1 LAEHVTLAASPN
13 EEVCG
18 MAAYSME
25 FRRAVANAYDECGS
39 SIEVAE
45 QFDCSASW
53 VRRLIQRR
61 REAGGSLEPRPPRRP
76 DNAKLAD
83 ADLGELRRL
92 IDATPDL
99 TLGELA
105 AALGNKV
112 SVSTVWRATQAVDRP
127 LKKKRTTRPSS
138 TGRTWPR
145 RGGRG
150 SSSSPR

>member
-1 LAEHVTLAASPN
+1 
-13 EEVCG
+13 

-25 FRRAVANAYDECGS
+25 FRRAVANAYGECGS

-45 QFDCSASW
+45 QFECSASR

-61 REAGGSLEPRPPRRP
+61 RETGGSLEPRPPKLP
-76 DNAKLAD
+76 DNAKLANAKLAD
-83 ADLGELRRL
+83 ADLAALRGL

-105 AALGNKV
+105 AALGNRV

-127 LKKKRTTRPSS
+127 LKKKRATRP
-138 TGRTWPR
+138 GRTAPTSPP
-145 RGGRG
+145 RGGGG
-150 SSSSPR
+150 SSSSRT